1 MPVSHASEGERKKKA
16 AQEWYLMFFVGVKKE
31 EKGRQRRAWKKSC
44 WTPLGSRPILLG
56 WNLERRKKRYRF
68 KKDKEKGEREKLS
81 WHNRWLLSC
90 PLLTQTPDPPRCTQ
104 FFFFCGELLQNIFFS
119 LFSSSDFQY
128 RFASRRFLLHRS
140 RKKQSLRSEEEASHQ
155 VQPP

>member
-44 WTPLGSRPILLG
+44 WTPLGSRPSLLG

-68 KKDKEKGEREKLS
+68 KKDKEKRERETQLAQQMITQLPPSHANPRPTSMHTILLLLWRTLAEYFLFSFLVVRLS
-81 WHNRWLLSC
+81 ISICITAFFTPSLSKE
-90 PLLTQTPDPPRCTQ
+90 TISEKWR
-104 FFFFCGELLQNIFFS
+104 GS
-119 LFSSSDFQY
+119 FSSSPT
-128 RFASRRFLLHRS
+128 L
-140 RKKQSLRSEEEASHQ
+140 
-155 VQPP
+155 